1 MWNSDTRRL
10 RSLLSAPDPITWVL
24 TGDSITHGL
33 VHTQGAR
40 NYVDHLHELVRGD
53 LGRSRDAMIN
63 TAISGWRTAQLLADF
78 DQRVARWRPQIVTL
92 MIGTNDCSSSGKVP
106 LISADDYAASL
117 EDFVARV
124 RRLGAIPVLLTPPPV
139 DELHAP
145 ERARVPEFA
154 DAMRTVARGQRV
166 MLVDV
171 FACFQER
178 GRERID
184 GIPWQLLAD
193 PFHPNSTGHALI
205 ALQLATTLGLARKDS
220 DTLTRLRG
228 IVGDR
233 R

>member
-1 MWNSDTRRL
+1 MWNSEARRL
-10 RSLLSAPDPITWVL
+10 RSLLSAADPITWVH

-78 DQRVARWRPQIVTL
+78 DQRVARWRPHIVTL
-92 MIGTNDCSSSGKVP
+92 MIGTNDCSASGKVP
-106 LISADDYAASL
+106 LISAEEYAASL
-117 EDFVARV
+117 DDFIARV
-124 RRLGAIPVLLTPPPV
+124 RRLGAIPLLLTPPPV

-154 DAMRTVARGQRV
+154 EAMRATAKAHRV
-166 MLVDV
+166 ILVDV
-171 FACFQER
+171 FARFQDR
-178 GRERID
+178 GRGRID

-193 PFHPNSTGHALI
+193 PFHPNATGHALI
-205 ALQLATTLGLARKDS
+205 ALEVATVLGLARKDS
-220 DTLTRLRG
+220 GTLTRLRG
-228 IVGDR
+228 IVGDPR
-233 R
+233 

>member
-1 MWNSDTRRL
+1 MWNTDARRL
-10 RSLLSAPDPITWVL
+10 RALLSAADPITWVL

-78 DQRVARWRPQIVTL
+78 DHRVARWQPQIVTL

-106 LISADDYAASL
+106 LISADEYAASL
-117 EDFVARV
+117 EDFVTRV
-124 RRLGAIPVLLTPPPV
+124 RRLDAIPVLLTPPPV
-139 DELHAP
+139 DERHAP

-154 DAMRTVARGQRV
+154 HAMRTVARAHRV
-166 MLVDV
+166 VLVDV
-171 FACFQER
+171 FTRFQER
-178 GRERID
+178 GRDRID
-184 GIPWQLLAD
+184 GVPWQLLAD
-193 PFHPNSTGHALI
+193 PFHPNATGHALI
-205 ALQLATTLGLARKDS
+205 ARELATALGLARRDS
-220 DTLTRLRG
+220 ETVTRLRG
-228 IVGDR
+228 IVGAR